1 MILEHNGNVR
11 GAERKN
17 KFYRREGKESF
28 FRGQK
33 FCCGRKILSAVK
45 GKIRRYRTAR
55 EMRDRAAWGVRKKEM
70 RKFRFRGRRTL
81 PHGERRRAKLRGAR
95 RARQRRREAAASATG
110 RENLCG
116 ETGNLSGASEKS
128 GSFFLR
134 PI

>member
-11 GAERKN
+11 GAARKN

-45 GKIRRYRTAR
+45 GKIRRYRAAR
-55 EMRDRAAWGVRKKEM
+55 EMRDRAARGVRKKEM

-81 PHGERRRAKLRGAR
+81 RTRG
-95 RARQRRREAAASATG
+95 AAASEIKGRTG
-110 RENLCG
+110 
-116 ETGNLSGASEKS
+116 SG
-128 GSFFLR
+128 GGR
-134 PI
+134 N